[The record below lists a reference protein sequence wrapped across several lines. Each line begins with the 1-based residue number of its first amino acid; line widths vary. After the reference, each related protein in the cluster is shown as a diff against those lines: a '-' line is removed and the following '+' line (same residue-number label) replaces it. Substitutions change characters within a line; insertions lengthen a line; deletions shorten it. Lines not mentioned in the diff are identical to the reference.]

1 MIAFIFEYYTDKYG
15 YIFKDIFKHNFFTM
29 RSLLWQNLKLTIPT
43 ALAFTILG
51 YAVSLPMSFLFHGE
65 AAFWK
70 FRLSNAI
77 RIETQKLDELDR
89 FQARV
94 ALGSTAMGII
104 IAQTVFIVHAFAP
117 NHRQIKNE

>member
-1 MIAFIFEYYTDKYG
+1 
-15 YIFKDIFKHNFFTM
+15 M

-51 YAVSLPMSFLFHGE
+51 YAVSLPMSFIFNSE

-70 FRLSNAI
+70 FRLSPAI
-77 RIETQKLDELDR
+77 SIQTEKLNELDR

-94 ALGSTAMGII
+94 ALGGTAMGII

-117 NHRQIKNE
+117 KHRQIKNE

>member
-1 MIAFIFEYYTDKYG
+1 
-15 YIFKDIFKHNFFTM
+15 M

-43 ALAFTILG
+43 ALAFTVLG
-51 YAVSLPMSFLFHGE
+51 YGISLPMSFLFHGE

-77 RIETQKLDELDR
+77 SIQTEKLDELDR

-94 ALGSTAMGII
+94 ALGGMAIGII